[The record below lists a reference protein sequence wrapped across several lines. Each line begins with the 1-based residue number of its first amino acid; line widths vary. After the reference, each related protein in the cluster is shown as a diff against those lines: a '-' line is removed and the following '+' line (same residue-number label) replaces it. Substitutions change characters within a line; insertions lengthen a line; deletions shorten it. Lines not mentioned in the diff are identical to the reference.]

1 MDSEDL
7 KKLAGYKRF
16 KELMNELL
24 QAELADL
31 DFGIYR
37 VLNQRRKAIERYF
50 GDELPS
56 RLAVYL
62 EGVETASREELER
75 RLEQARA
82 ELKRKAP
89 KLLDAKGH
97 LTEEAQAALETLG
110 GGEVGDLIQTIRS
123 LEKDLYKHELTE
135 AQVNDV
141 LLLLHDFFSR
151 YYDEG
156 DFIPQSR
163 FVRDEYALGSYET
176 GIAPSKED
184 FPGIPYGGQEV
195 YFHWATRGMH
205 YIKSDT
211 VLKNYSFHVDSLGLL
226 SKAFQVRFVL
236 DEVDEVSGNNKVTRF
251 FYPKPE
257 KVEVEG
263 RTLIIPFDYKIKD
276 KEGPNKQ
283 GDVFAERLEAILEA
297 IPDPEI
303 KQALDKNL
311 LLKHMKRF
319 AAMGKKD
326 FFIHPYLKNFLER
339 ELDYFIKSKA
349 LHWADVQ
356 SETALKRRVAVLK
369 AFRSMA
375 LDLADFLH
383 QLEMLQAQ
391 LFEKKR
397 LVYQTDYLVPMR
409 FVPEDL
415 WDEILANGEQV
426 KEWRD
431 WMGLEVSDKK
441 TLATHPSLPLH
452 TSHFPREFVRR
463 LIQALP
469 AQFQGEEEEATL
481 DGITDGLLI
490 HSENYG
496 ALRTLEPRY
505 REKVKTIYIDPPYNT
520 GSDEFI
526 YKDAFRHSS
535 WLSMMEE
542 RLRLAKEWMREDGVI
557 FVSIDDVEQSRLK
570 LLLDSVFSQNNFVAS
585 IAWWKRHGRNNN
597 AKICSDV
604 KDFLLWYRKTDRLSH
619 AHEPRTELSNASYSN
634 PDNDPRGPWTSIS
647 YVNPASKEERP
658 NLVYGIKNPFTGE
671 EVWHPT
677 NAWKYSKEE
686 HERHVKEHRLYW
698 GLRGENKYPRLKV
711 FLSEVGGL
719 VPKDVWT
726 QSEAGT
732 TDLGSKQIANL
743 FGKKLFNNPKPS
755 KLIEKIGRLML
766 NGGVA
771 QDAAFLDYFAGS
783 GTTGHAVINL
793 NREDGG
799 RRKFILVEMG
809 DYFDTVLV
817 PRIAKVMYAPEWKD
831 GKPKEEPNVDGDE
844 LPEWMERS
852 PRLVKILR
860 LESYEDALY
869 NLVAEPSDR
878 EEAIM
883 AMSQKE
889 EWRKR
894 PDEAFPERDPYFL
907 EYFAD
912 AMTDGNPTMLR
923 PFIQGELVDTWKDPD
938 AIRIRR
944 VKAGTRDGFEEQSI
958 DWLETASL
966 WLGLQPIRYEEIKAN
981 GRIYRILR
989 TRKNGEDVAVVVRNA
1004 HGLNPHE
1011 DRSFLEGLGGRVIVN
1026 DPPVPAFEALEDAL
1040 REAMMEGPR

>member
-1 MDSEDL
+1 M
-7 KKLAGYKRF
+7 
-16 KELMNELL
+16 
-24 QAELADL
+24 
-31 DFGIYR
+31 
-37 VLNQRRKAIERYF
+37 
-50 GDELPS
+50 
-56 RLAVYL
+56 
-62 EGVETASREELER
+62 
-75 RLEQARA
+75 
-82 ELKRKAP
+82 
-89 KLLDAKGH
+89 
-97 LTEEAQAALETLG
+97 
-110 GGEVGDLIQTIRS
+110 
-123 LEKDLYKHELTE
+123 
-135 AQVNDV
+135 
-141 LLLLHDFFSR
+141 
-151 YYDEG
+151 
-156 DFIPQSR
+156 
-163 FVRDEYALGSYET
+163 
-176 GIAPSKED
+176 
-184 FPGIPYGGQEV
+184 
-195 YFHWATRGMH
+195 
-205 YIKSDT
+205 
-211 VLKNYSFHVDSLGLL
+211 
-226 SKAFQVRFVL
+226 
-236 DEVDEVSGNNKVTRF
+236 
-251 FYPKPE
+251 
-257 KVEVEG
+257 
-263 RTLIIPFDYKIKD
+263 
-276 KEGPNKQ
+276 
-283 GDVFAERLEAILEA
+283 
-297 IPDPEI
+297 
-303 KQALDKNL
+303 
-311 LLKHMKRF
+311 
-319 AAMGKKD
+319 
-326 FFIHPYLKNFLER
+326 ER

-505 REKVKTIYIDPPYNT
+505 REKVKFIYIDPPYNT

-526 YKDAFRHSS
+526 YKDAYRHSS

-542 RLRLAKEWMREDGVI
+542 RLRLARELMREDGVI
-557 FVSIDDVEQSRLK
+557 FVSIDDNEVHHLRKITEDLWEPIGTFVWEKKKKGSHLSPTFRDLTEYVLAYAKDLNTVGELYGEHAYSDKWQPLIKRSNPERVLSFPGGVILVHLEDGK
-570 LLLDSVFSQNNFVAS
+570 YPSGRFGSGATAISLLDTLIV
-585 IAWWKRHGRNNN
+585 KGG
-597 AKICSDV
+597 KIQ
-604 KDFLLWYRKTDRLSH
+604 
-619 AHEPRTELSNASYSN
+619 
-634 PDNDPRGPWTSIS
+634 
-647 YVNPASKEERP
+647 
-658 NLVYGIKNPFTGE
+658 NPFRMQ
-671 EVWHPT
+671 
-677 NAWKYSKEE
+677 A
-686 HERHVKEHRLYW
+686 R
-698 GLRGENKYPRLKV
+698 
-711 FLSEVGGL
+711 F
-719 VPKDVWT
+719 VWT
-726 QSEAGT
+726 QETLEKELSAGSIIR
-732 TDLGSKQIANL
+732 LSKNMRPNVLRAGQEEKTKRPPSLITKDIAAYEDAFKELLDL
-743 FGKKLFNNPKPS
+743 FGEAKYAYPKPTG
-755 KLIEKIGRLML
+755 LVR
-766 NGGVA
+766 
-771 QDAAFLDYFAGS
+771 FLVQATTYFSQAGIILDHFAGS

-894 PDEAFPERDPYFL
+894 PDEAFPERDPYLL

-923 PFIQGELVDTWKDPD
+923 PFLQGELVDTWKDPD